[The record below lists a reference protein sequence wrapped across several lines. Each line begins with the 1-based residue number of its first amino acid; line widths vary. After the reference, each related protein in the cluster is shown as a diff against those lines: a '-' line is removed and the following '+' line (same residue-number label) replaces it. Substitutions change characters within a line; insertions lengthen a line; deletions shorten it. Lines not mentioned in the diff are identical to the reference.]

1 MALRFPVLFVGFVS
15 FSSLRISVVIV
26 THYATPL
33 RGRLLIGVSFL
44 RGLSFTDHRLL
55 FRLRH
60 LLLFD
65 AYGLG
70 IAQERDPEEG
80 RTVTNLGRSPADH

>member
-1 MALRFPVLFVGFVS
+1 M
-15 FSSLRISVVIV
+15 
-26 THYATPL
+26 

-60 LLLFD
+60 LLLFYGFMLLPILLFD
-65 AYGLG
+65 AHGLG

-80 RTVTNLGRSPADH
+80 RTVTNLGRSPSENKNSHIRS